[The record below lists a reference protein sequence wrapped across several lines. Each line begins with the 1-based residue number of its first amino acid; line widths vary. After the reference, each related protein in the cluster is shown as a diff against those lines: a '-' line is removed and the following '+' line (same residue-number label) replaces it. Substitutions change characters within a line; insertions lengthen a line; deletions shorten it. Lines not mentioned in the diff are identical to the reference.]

1 MQGLVGAAFEESEF
15 LLSLEPFWN
24 TVLYQFEIL
33 FNIVVFFLKTDHSN
47 SYIKGLGVAV
57 GALLGGVIFKI
68 FGGRLMF
75 QVGDNKLSL
84 FNVGWA
90 VLGTLDWLMDSFIHS
105 KIFEI
110 IFKSS

>member
-57 GALLGGVIFKI
+57 GAVLGGVIFKI

-75 QVGDNKLSL
+75 QVGVDKFLTVVEP
-84 FNVGWA
+84 F
-90 VLGTLDWLMDSFIHS
+90 
-105 KIFEI
+105 
-110 IFKSS
+110 